1 MHAWKRI
8 LLYLWAAALGSLY
21 CSCLLGI
28 CLAYFFHEYYEMIIL
43 QIFANNFG
51 FSVCFGLP
59 LFIVLRSDSQAG
71 VIWSGTVPEMK
82 RFLPQSALRLYQMHP
97 ERKRTVFRA
106 LLAAD
111 TAVIFLIFL
120 IVVHMHRWWESPFV
134 AVLSC
139 LAAVLLLATCLFPAD
154 TGMKAEA

>member
-1 MHAWKRI
+1 M
-8 LLYLWAAALGSLY
+8 L
-21 CSCLLGI
+21 C
-28 CLAYFFHEYYEMIIL
+28 
-43 QIFANNFG
+43 
-51 FSVCFGLP
+51 
-59 LFIVLRSDSQAG
+59 SDSQAG

-97 ERKRTVFRA
+97 ERKRSVFRA

-134 AVLSC
+134 AILSC
-139 LAAVLLLATCLFPAD
+139 LAAVLLLATCLFP
-154 TGMKAEA
+154 TGTELTVEA